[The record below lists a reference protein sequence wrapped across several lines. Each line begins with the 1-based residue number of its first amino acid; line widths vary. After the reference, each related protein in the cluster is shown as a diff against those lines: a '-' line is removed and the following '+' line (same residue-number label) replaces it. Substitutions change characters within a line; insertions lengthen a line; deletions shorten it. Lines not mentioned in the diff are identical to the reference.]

1 MVRRHLLP
9 PGKFETFQVIPDNNN
24 QQENSDYKPRLYILG
39 LFNIG
44 LCKAVQVTTNMCK
57 YV

>member
-39 LFNIG
+39 LLN
-44 LCKAVQVTTNMCK
+44 KAVQVTTNMC
-57 YV
+57 